1 MEYECAGKEKKC
13 LTLKA
18 DNERRPLWVSAMGS
32 IILETSSEF
41 YKEAAD
47 FCIAIAEPESRL
59 RHFHEYKITPASL
72 YGAASAGLDAEKMI
86 KYLKMLCKTDL
97 APEIIHMIQKHTE
110 NVGKLALYLK
120 DGSIVVEGISVQP
133 IKTILP
139 YVRDVVIEKISEKS
153 FKIEPLKI
161 EFVRQK
167 CREINF
173 PLVEI
178 YDYKNDKTCPD
189 LGIKLSPKAQLRP
202 YQKKSVDK
210 IFINGKARSGVI
222 VLPCGAGK
230 SLTGVYA
237 AVRLG
242 KPCLCFANTSV
253 SVDQWVFQF
262 KMWSTIGANR
272 IQGITSN
279 TKACEVNLK
288 ADILVTTYS
297 MYGYTGHR
305 SKDSEEIIKVIE
317 GREWGLIL
325 MDEVHMVP
333 ARNFRDAV
341 ARTKS
346 HCKVGLTATLLRED
360 EAIQDLEFI
369 IGPKVYEANWQELVE
384 GGYLANVECYEVLC
398 PMSKEYM
405 REYLKTYHSYHG
417 GGFYGEDNK
426 NIQHTLYSSNP
437 NKLMACEYLI
447 KYHEQQRDKII
458 VFSDNLFS
466 LDQIGTRLQKLIIR
480 GETSHQERTEVI
492 KRFKES
498 DKGFTVLL
506 SKVGDTSLD
515 LPEATV
521 VIQISSQGGSRRQ
534 EAQRLGRVLRPKPTK
549 DKFGVI
555 TGGQAVFYSLVS
567 QDTIEMCFASKR
579 QQFLVNQGYT
589 FTSMTNIPTKEESSS
604 LLFSREDVQAQLL
617 HLALQSKCDQEQK
630 QPPEKKKKREHKS
643 SLFKKRFK

>member
-1 MEYECAGKEKKC
+1 MENEYRHPEKKENKS
-13 LTLKA
+13 LKP
-18 DNERRPLWVSAMGS
+18 DNERRPLWVSPTGS
-32 IILETSSEF
+32 IILETCSEF
-41 YKEAAD
+41 YKQAAD

-59 RHFHEYKITPASL
+59 EQFHEYKLTPASL
-72 YGAASAGLDAEKMI
+72 YGAASAGFDAENMI
-86 KYLKMLCKTDL
+86 KYLKMLSKTDL
-97 APEIIHMIQKHTE
+97 APEIVRMIEKHTE

-120 DGSIVVEGISVQP
+120 DGSIIVEGKSVQAVE
-133 IKTILP
+133 TILP
-139 YVRDVVIEKISEKS
+139 YVRDVVLEKLSDKS
-153 FKIEPLKI
+153 FKIDQYKVEQ
-161 EFVRQK
+161 VRQK
-167 CREINF
+167 CREINY
-173 PLVEI
+173 PLIEV
-178 YDYKNDKTCPD
+178 YDYKNDRTCPD

-210 IFINGKARSGVI
+210 IFVGGKARSGVI

-237 AVRLG
+237 TVRLG
-242 KPCLCFANTSV
+242 KPCLCFANTAV
-253 SVDQWVFQF
+253 SVDQWVSQF
-262 KMWSTIGANR
+262 KTWSTVGDNR

-279 TKACEVNLK
+279 TKAFEVNLK
-288 ADILVTTYS
+288 ADIIVTTYS

-333 ARNFRDAV
+333 AKNFRDAV

-369 IGPKVYEANWQELVE
+369 IGPKVYEANWQELVQA
-384 GGYLANVECYEVLC
+384 GYLANVKCFEVLC

-405 REYLKTYHSYHG
+405 REYLKLYLPCGKGGS
-417 GGFYGEDNK
+417 GGFNGEDK
-426 NIQHTLYSSNP
+426 KSVQHTLCSSNP
-437 NKLMACEYLI
+437 NKLMVCEYLI
-447 KYHEQQRDKII
+447 HYHEQQRDKII
-458 VFSDNLFS
+458 VFSDNLFT

-480 GETSHQERTEVI
+480 GETSHQERTQVI
-492 KRFKES
+492 KKFKEAN
-498 DKGFTVLL
+498 KGFTVLL

-549 DKFGVI
+549 DKYGVV
-555 TGGQAVFYSLVS
+555 TGGEA
-567 QDTIEMCFASKR
+567 
-579 QQFLVNQGYT
+579 
-589 FTSMTNIPTKEESSS
+589 
-604 LLFSREDVQAQLL
+604 
-617 HLALQSKCDQEQK
+617 
-630 QPPEKKKKREHKS
+630 
-643 SLFKKRFK
+643 

>member
-369 IGPKVYEANWQELVE
+369 IGPKV
-384 GGYLANVECYEVLC
+384 
-398 PMSKEYM
+398 
-405 REYLKTYHSYHG
+405 
-417 GGFYGEDNK
+417 
-426 NIQHTLYSSNP
+426 
-437 NKLMACEYLI
+437 
-447 KYHEQQRDKII
+447 
-458 VFSDNLFS
+458 
-466 LDQIGTRLQKLIIR
+466 
-480 GETSHQERTEVI
+480 
-492 KRFKES
+492 
-498 DKGFTVLL
+498 
-506 SKVGDTSLD
+506 GDTSLD